1 MQRRTGSVSHAVA
14 VAKLGEAA
22 EHASE
27 FREHLAEIIGGP
39 TFKGSP
45 RSQEFLRYIVEHS
58 LRGEFDN
65 LRERTIGVAL
75 FGRPA
80 DYDTTEDAIVRVTAS
95 DVRKRLLQHYGA
107 AGADSRCRIHL
118 PSGSYVPEFQC
129 TPPAPPDTFVEVP
142 EATAV
147 VPAKTKTSLA
157 PWWRRGRL
165 AIVALIVVAIGVT
178 GWDLHDRILIRTLPP
193 QNFISRVF
201 GETPGPVQL
210 VVADDALVLIQVL
223 LGRRFTLLEYENLGH
238 LALPELVAQKDLQH
252 FWRILATRQ
261 ITNLGD
267 LQNVTRIADGLRWRG
282 RKVNVRQARQVNARE
297 FRTGDFVILGSSFSN
312 PWADLFQVEDSN
324 FAIPPVRPGLP
335 APILNRH
342 PLAGEPS
349 RFEVHPDPKTG
360 KVVTYARVTLLPNT
374 GRSGRVLLVAGLS
387 MAATEMAGDFLLTA
401 DSVGRTLR
409 NLGLPVDSPIPDLE
423 MLLRVTEVNEIGD
436 SVELVSCRRVRT

>member
-1 MQRRTGSVSHAVA
+1 MQRRTASVTHAVA
-14 VAKLGEAA
+14 VAKVGEAA

-27 FREHLAEIIGGP
+27 FREHLAKIIGGP

-45 RSQEFLRYIVEHS
+45 RSQEFLRHIVEHS
-58 LRGEFDN
+58 LRGEFDE
-65 LRERTIGVAL
+65 LRERIIGVAL

-107 AGADSRCRIHL
+107 AGTDSRCRIHL

-129 TPPAPPDTFVEVP
+129 IPPAPPDTFVEVP

-147 VPAKTKTSLA
+147 VPAKTKASVA
-157 PWWRRGRL
+157 RWWRRGWP
-165 AIVALIVVAIGVT
+165 AIVALIVVAAGVT
-178 GWDLHDRILIRTLPP
+178 EWAFHDRILIRTLPP

-201 GETPGPVQL
+201 GEAPGPVQL

-223 LGRRFTLLEYENLGH
+223 LGRRFTLREYENLGH
-238 LALPELVAQKDLQH
+238 LATPELVAQKDLQH
-252 FWRILATRQ
+252 FWSILATRQ

-267 LQNVTRIADGLRWRG
+267 LQNVTRIADALRWRD

-324 FAIPPVRPGLP
+324 FAIPAVPPGLS

-401 DSVGRTLR
+401 DSVGRTMR

-423 MLLRVTEVNEIGD
+423 MVLRVTEVNEIGD
-436 SVELVSCRRVRT
+436 SVELVSCRRVHS